1 MQYSKGLFAVGILQH
16 TDVYIVPLVDMCVL
30 PTPAT
35 YLLPLCDL
43 FVLLLLRGGLL
54 LGDTLDG
61 ALLDEG
67 WTHAVPVAPQLSLP
81 ALEILHDLVEVE
93 LVAPVVDGDAVRAD
107 ADVSVP
113 LAAAEQF
120 ARVHVALRAQPG
132 ACDVKK

>member
-1 MQYSKGLFAVGILQH
+1 
-16 TDVYIVPLVDMCVL
+16 VPLVDMCVL

-43 FVLLLLRGGLL
+43 LVRLLLRGGLL
-54 LGDTLDG
+54 LLLGDTLVG

-67 WTHAVPVAPQLSLP
+67 WTHALPVAPQLSLP